1 MFNNILR
8 RMQRQRVLPR
18 SRPGKPTSL
27 LRCDGPGRQASMKCS
42 KKPPGPWLAG
52 WLEAHTHAHECTH
65 THTRS
70 QYVVHARSSAPF
82 TFLELEERHK

>member
-1 MFNNILR
+1 MCSIIIHGECRGSVSSLAR
-8 RMQRQRVLPR
+8 GQE
-18 SRPGKPTSL
+18 PTSL
-27 LRCDGPGRQASMKCS
+27 LRCDGPGRQASMKYS

-82 TFLELEERHK
+82 TFLEPHKK